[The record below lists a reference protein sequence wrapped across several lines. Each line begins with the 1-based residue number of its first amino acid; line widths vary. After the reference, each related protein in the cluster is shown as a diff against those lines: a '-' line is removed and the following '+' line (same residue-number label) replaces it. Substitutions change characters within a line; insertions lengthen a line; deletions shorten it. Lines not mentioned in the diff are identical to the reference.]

1 MMLISPSCLDRVR
14 SRVRPSSIPRRA
26 ARSTTDAIRARASAT
41 MRRVIASSRVG
52 SRSTLDAIAS
62 SSSPSSRARSSST
75 GPDGA
80 SRRAR
85 PRARVDVDALP
96 RPPPSATTDAERDED
111 DEMDEMDAETAAR
124 EHAERRRAFHA
135 ARGMD
140 ALEHGGPSGPLEPT
154 RYGDWERQGRASDF

>member
-1 MMLISPSCLDRVR
+1 
-14 SRVRPSSIPRRA
+14 
-26 ARSTTDAIRARASAT
+26 
-41 MRRVIASSRVG
+41 MRRVIASSRAR
-52 SRSTLDAIAS
+52 SRARSTLDAIAR
-62 SSSPSSRARSSST
+62 SSPASSRALASST

-80 SRRAR
+80 SRAPR

-96 RPPPSATTDAERDED
+96 PPPPRATTDAARDEN
-111 DEMDEMDAETAAR
+111 DETDETDAETVAR

-154 RYGDWERQGRASDF
+154 RYGDWERGGRASDF

>member
-1 MMLISPSCLDRVR
+1 
-14 SRVRPSSIPRRA
+14 
-26 ARSTTDAIRARASAT
+26 
-41 MRRVIASSRVG
+41 MRRVIASSLAR
-52 SRSTLDAIAS
+52 SRARSTLDAIAR
-62 SSSPSSRARSSST
+62 SSPASSRALASST

-80 SRRAR
+80 SRAPR

-96 RPPPSATTDAERDED
+96 PPPPRATTDADAARDEN
-111 DEMDEMDAETAAR
+111 DETDETDAETVAR

-154 RYGDWERQGRASDF
+154 RYGDWERRGRASDF

>member
-1 MMLISPSCLDRVR
+1 MMLISPSCIDRVR
-14 SRVRPSSIPRRA
+14 SRARPSSIA
-26 ARSTTDAIRARASAT
+26 ARSTTDAIRASA
-41 MRRVIASSRVG
+41 REEAGEER
-52 SRSTLDAIAS
+52 AIA
-62 SSSPSSRARSSST
+62 SST

-80 SRRAR
+80 SRAPR

-96 RPPPSATTDAERDED
+96 PPPPRATTDAARDEN
-111 DEMDEMDAETAAR
+111 DETDETDAETVAR

-154 RYGDWERQGRASDF
+154 RYGDWERGGRASDF

>member
-1 MMLISPSCLDRVR
+1 
-14 SRVRPSSIPRRA
+14 
-26 ARSTTDAIRARASAT
+26 
-41 MRRVIASSRVG
+41 MRRVIASS
-52 SRSTLDAIAS
+52 LDAIAR
-62 SSSPSSRARSSST
+62 SSPASSRALASST

-80 SRRAR
+80 SRAPR

-96 RPPPSATTDAERDED
+96 PPPPRATTDAARDEN
-111 DEMDEMDAETAAR
+111 DETDETDVETVAR

-154 RYGDWERQGRASDF
+154 RYGDWERGGRASDF

>member
-1 MMLISPSCLDRVR
+1 
-14 SRVRPSSIPRRA
+14 
-26 ARSTTDAIRARASAT
+26 
-41 MRRVIASSRVG
+41 MRRVIASSLAR
-52 SRSTLDAIAS
+52 SRARSTLDAIAR
-62 SSSPSSRARSSST
+62 SSPASSRALASST

-80 SRRAR
+80 SRAPR

-96 RPPPSATTDAERDED
+96 PPPPRATTDAARDEN
-111 DEMDEMDAETAAR
+111 DETDETDAETVAR

-154 RYGDWERQGRASDF
+154 RYGDWERGGRASDF

>member
-1 MMLISPSCLDRVR
+1 MTLETMVVAFVDAG
-14 SRVRPSSIPRRA
+14 RRA
-26 ARSTTDAIRARASAT
+26 SRA
-41 MRRVIASSRVG
+41 MRRR
-52 SRSTLDAIAS
+52 DAEEA
-62 SSSPSSRARSSST
+62 
-75 GPDGA
+75 DGA
-80 SRRAR
+80 SRAPR

-96 RPPPSATTDAERDED
+96 RPPPSATTDAERDKD
-111 DEMDEMDAETAAR
+111 DEDDEMDAETAAR

>member
-1 MMLISPSCLDRVR
+1 
-14 SRVRPSSIPRRA
+14 
-26 ARSTTDAIRARASAT
+26 
-41 MRRVIASSRVG
+41 MRRVIASSRAR
-52 SRSTLDAIAS
+52 SRARSTLDAIAR
-62 SSSPSSRARSSST
+62 SSPASSRALASST

-80 SRRAR
+80 SRAPR

-96 RPPPSATTDAERDED
+96 RPPPSATTDGEREENDEN
-111 DEMDEMDAETAAR
+111 DENDEMDAETVAR

-154 RYGDWERQGRASDF
+154 RYGDWERRGRASDF

>member
-1 MMLISPSCLDRVR
+1 
-14 SRVRPSSIPRRA
+14 
-26 ARSTTDAIRARASAT
+26 
-41 MRRVIASSRVG
+41 MRLVIASSLAR
-52 SRSTLDAIAS
+52 SRARSTLDAIAR
-62 SSSPSSRARSSST
+62 SSPASSRALASST

-80 SRRAR
+80 SRAPR

-96 RPPPSATTDAERDED
+96 PPPPRATTDAARDEN
-111 DEMDEMDAETAAR
+111 DETDETDAETVAR

-154 RYGDWERQGRASDF
+154 RYGDWERGGRASDF

>member
-1 MMLISPSCLDRVR
+1 
-14 SRVRPSSIPRRA
+14 
-26 ARSTTDAIRARASAT
+26 
-41 MRRVIASSRVG
+41 MRRVIASSLAR
-52 SRSTLDAIAS
+52 SRARSTLDAIAR
-62 SSSPSSRARSSST
+62 SSPASSRALASST

-80 SRRAR
+80 SRAPR

-96 RPPPSATTDAERDED
+96 PPPPRATTDADAARDEN
-111 DEMDEMDAETAAR
+111 DETDEMDAETVAR

-154 RYGDWERQGRASDF
+154 RYGDWERGGRASDF

>member
-1 MMLISPSCLDRVR
+1 
-14 SRVRPSSIPRRA
+14 
-26 ARSTTDAIRARASAT
+26 
-41 MRRVIASSRVG
+41 MRRVIASSLAR
-52 SRSTLDAIAS
+52 SRARSTLDAIAFS
-62 SSSPSSRARSSST
+62 SSASSRALASST

-80 SRRAR
+80 SRAPR

-96 RPPPSATTDAERDED
+96 PPPPRATTDAARDEN
-111 DEMDEMDAETAAR
+111 DETDETDAETVAR

-154 RYGDWERQGRASDF
+154 RYGDWERGGRASDF

>member
-1 MMLISPSCLDRVR
+1 
-14 SRVRPSSIPRRA
+14 
-26 ARSTTDAIRARASAT
+26 
-41 MRRVIASSRVG
+41 MRRVIASSLAR
-52 SRSTLDAIAS
+52 SRAGSTLDAIAR
-62 SSSPSSRARSSST
+62 SSPASSRALASST

-80 SRRAR
+80 SRAPR

-96 RPPPSATTDAERDED
+96 PPPPRATTDADAARDEN
-111 DEMDEMDAETAAR
+111 DETDEMDAETVAR

-154 RYGDWERQGRASDF
+154 RYGDWERGGRASDF

>member
-1 MMLISPSCLDRVR
+1 
-14 SRVRPSSIPRRA
+14 
-26 ARSTTDAIRARASAT
+26 
-41 MRRVIASSRVG
+41 MRRVIASSLAR
-52 SRSTLDAIAS
+52 SRARSTLDAIAR
-62 SSSPSSRARSSST
+62 SSPASSRALASST

-80 SRRAR
+80 SRAPR

-96 RPPPSATTDAERDED
+96 PPPPRATTDADAARDEN
-111 DEMDEMDAETAAR
+111 DETDETDAETVAR

-154 RYGDWERQGRASDF
+154 RYGDWERGGRASDF

>member
-1 MMLISPSCLDRVR
+1 
-14 SRVRPSSIPRRA
+14 
-26 ARSTTDAIRARASAT
+26 
-41 MRRVIASSRVG
+41 MRRVIASSRAR
-52 SRSTLDAIAS
+52 SRARSTLDAIALS
-62 SSSPSSRARSSST
+62 SSASSRALASST

-80 SRRAR
+80 SRAPR

-96 RPPPSATTDAERDED
+96 RPPPRATTDAERDEN
-111 DEMDEMDAETAAR
+111 DENDEMDAETVAR

-154 RYGDWERQGRASDF
+154 RYGDWERRGRASDF